1 MSSPITTRV
10 PEGMSCVNAFRALW
24 ENSKPAT
31 SIQMHQTS
39 NSFQPETV
47 ATAEKVA
54 ELFKSYFNFDY
65 EGGRL
70 LKADFS
76 NFPELECSLYDKA
89 YGPKAAQKALDQ
101 YNQIPSYN
109 RFDMNDSYQFE
120 DFKSH
125 IINTST
131 QIALSN
137 LK

>member
-24 ENSKPAT
+24 ENSTPAMPF
-31 SIQMHQTS
+31 QMHQNS
-39 NSFQPETV
+39 NSVQTETV
-47 ATAEKVA
+47 TTAEKVA

-70 LKADFS
+70 LKTNFS
-76 NFPELECSLYDKA
+76 HFPELECSLYDKA
-89 YGPKAAQKALDQ
+89 YGSGAAQKALDQ
-101 YNQIPSYN
+101 YNQIPSCN

-125 IINTST
+125 IIKTST